1 MKKREPTR
9 EDYAIIKV
17 TQSIRSCNTLDQ
29 LTTCKQMIRLLNQ
42 NYNIKYLTRKYLNLR
57 YKQQLHNLT
66 KE

>member
-1 MKKREPTR
+1 MKTREPTR
-9 EDYAIIKV
+9 DDYAIIKV
-17 TQSIRSCNTLDQ
+17 TQSIRSCNTLGQ
-29 LTTCKQMIRLLNQ
+29 LTSCKQLIRLLNQ